1 MAVPLVWRQAV
12 SGRIGPNATGRASA
26 GEVEEV
32 KAAPAEAHV
41 ELRVWEKLAAFRLGP
56 SWIATVLRVSLP
68 CPRAPSVTVRSEAA
82 ARCLGLLVILWVRLL
97 GRAG

>member
-32 KAAPAEAHV
+32 KAAPAEAHAELWGV
-41 ELRVWEKLAAFRLGP
+41 EEVRGVPAGP
-56 SWIATVLRVSLP
+56 VADCDCPAGEPALP
-68 CPRAPSVTVRSEAA
+68 ACAECHREV
-82 ARCLGLLVILWVRLL
+82 
-97 GRAG
+97 